1 MKIPKPVPVEL
12 GNMVYVPRLV
22 TIDCPDCSA
31 EVRLDRFLGRFPRSG
46 RNDKSGRPPVAPTRL
61 FFVWLNGRF
70 PVQPRLR
77 LCLLS
82 NRQDGVP
89 QVTVWRPLGKL
100 YLRNQFRL

>member
-1 MKIPKPVPVEL
+1 MKIPKPVPVEF

-22 TIDCPDCSA
+22 AIDCPNCSA
-31 EVRLDRFLGRFPRSG
+31 EVRLDRFLADFPAAAAMINPGDRRS
-46 RNDKSGRPPVAPTRL
+46 PPTRL

-77 LCLLS
+77 PCLLS
-82 NRQDGVP
+82 TGKDEVP

-100 YLRNQFRL
+100 YLRN